1 MVCQNRHSCVGPV
14 SHGAYTLHESR
25 MGMGTILT
33 REALAQKGP
42 GNFASGCRYRLYV
55 ICRQAT
61 VATRVTSGNQT
72 SDHAVGRP
80 RPICATFSSP

>member
-1 MVCQNRHSCVGPV
+1 MVCQNRHSYAVRV
-14 SHGAYTLHESR
+14 SHGAYTLYESR
-25 MGMGTILT
+25 MGVGAILT
-33 REALAQKGP
+33 RDARAQKGP

-61 VATRVTSGNQT
+61 VTTRATSGNQR

-80 RPICATFSSP
+80 RPICATFSNP